1 MRGRVLIDMQGEGM
15 VNTGHQSFFT
25 YRTRE
30 FVAPYLESI
39 MARGAGGTVLDVGC
53 GGSAMGFEVLQEGFF
68 DLVLTD
74 VSTEI
79 IDIMRERFAGDA
91 RVRVEVADCR
101 QMTFLPDGAA
111 DVVVDKGTL
120 DALSGDDHKRDMLR
134 ECAR

>member
-1 MRGRVLIDMQGEGM
+1 
-15 VNTGHQSFFT
+15 
-25 YRTRE
+25 
-30 FVAPYLESI
+30 
-39 MARGAGGTVLDVGC
+39 
-53 GGSAMGFEVLQEGFF
+53 MGFEVLQEGFT

-91 RVRVEVADCR
+91 RVRVKVADCR